1 MASYPYL
8 AQSQPPQQQQQQQ
21 QQPQQQS
28 QQLPTTAPSAA
39 PQVNNTTANK
49 PLYPASPNSPISP
62 SDYSANMNVGGDS
75 VDMLLSSVSA
85 HHRSSDAGQS
95 DMGSISPSTAHTT
108 PDATTYKTSDEE
120 DATGKITTP
129 RSEGSPNTNG
139 SGSDGENLV
148 CKWGPCGKT
157 FGSAEKLYA
166 HLCDAHVGRKCTH
179 NLSLV
184 CNWDN
189 CGIVTVKRDH
199 ITSHIRVHVPL
210 KPYKCDFCT
219 KSFKRPQDLKKH
231 VKTHADDNEQAH
243 NAYAKPHM
251 QHTHQQQQQQQ
262 RYMQYPTYA
271 SGYEY
276 PYYRY
281 SQPQVQ
287 VPMVPSYAAVG
298 HMPTPP
304 MHPHAPIDRKRQ
316 WDTTSDFFDDIKRAR
331 VTPNYSSDIA
341 SRLSTIEQYI
351 GIQGQQ
357 QQASPTP
364 QTATTTSATPAPA
377 APHQATPPQQQLPS
391 FKQGDYQETDQFLNQ
406 LGSNIYGNIKSVDPQ
421 YEAPAEFHLP
431 HPMGYRY
438 AFSHAPAPHGAAPV
452 APQVAPPAHPGVHGV
467 SAPHYPDLSYSRST
481 VPQLSSRFE
490 DVRQMSVGVTQRA
503 ARTTNVEESDDDDEL
518 VEGFGKM
525 AIADS
530 KAMQVAQMKKH
541 LEVVSYLRR
550 VLQEA
555 RETESGE
562 AEDTAANKD
571 TSASK
576 SSLYPTIKAC

>member
-8 AQSQPPQQQQQQQ
+8 AQSQPPQQ
-21 QQPQQQS
+21 PQQQ
-28 QQLPTTAPSAA
+28 QQLPTTAPA
-39 PQVNNTTANK
+39 PQTTTK

-148 CKWGPCGKT
+148 CKWGPCNKT
-157 FGSAEKLYA
+157 FSSAEKLYA

-251 QHTHQQQQQQQ
+251 QHAHQQQQQQQQ
-262 RYMQYPTYA
+262 RYMQYPTYS

-364 QTATTTSATPAPA
+364 QTAATAASAPA
-377 APHQATPPQQQLPS
+377 SAAPQPSPPQQQLPS

-438 AFSHAPAPHGAAPV
+438 AFSHAPAPGAAPAPHAAPV
-452 APQVAPPAHPGVHGV
+452 APQVAHPGVPV

-555 RETESGE
+555 RDKEAGE
-562 AEDTAANKD
+562 EEPKKD
-571 TSASK
+571 ASK